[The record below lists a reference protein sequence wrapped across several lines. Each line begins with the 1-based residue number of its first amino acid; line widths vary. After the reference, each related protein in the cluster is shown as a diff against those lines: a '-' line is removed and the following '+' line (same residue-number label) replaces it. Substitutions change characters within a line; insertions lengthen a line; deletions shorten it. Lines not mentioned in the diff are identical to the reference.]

1 MYTKPIGAINYQ
13 VRPVV
18 ETDGILQ
25 FNLSDFE
32 RQQLNTIVAG
42 KNVDALPL
50 VLTSKAIAPAEQLTL
65 EGILPQSKVCK
76 FELPDGDLSIAG
88 AAFGLFDS
96 SNFFILAYHP
106 EANTFKVSSQVD
118 MARLYREGIFT
129 LCCLR
134 EQKRDLS
141 VYLHK
146 YQLALNLLGNYQTQE
161 DVVFV
166 NKLAHLESLS
176 FAELKTASRV
186 LESLFQPLDVKSL
199 KKFHNEYQPLCLA
212 LEQEELSHEQA
223 QQALDR
229 LLTNIYKLD
238 KNTEKAIAAFFP
250 ESVKRNSTDAVV
262 ELVNNTKLTFEEVA
276 VRLEAIVGKK
286 YQGLLQAFVAARIES
301 HDLRASLDFIHKYS
315 FSAKLVNE
323 LELVAPEYLE
333 RLQYLTNS
341 LNAQV
346 VAQEETTSQDTEDA
360 TFLARQRHQK
370 EVAQACL
377 EVLEQAGLITKK
389 EQKEVLVRLAV
400 AFLLYE
406 FEQLN
411 NHDEPALVNLLT
423 QYNQRQVNNGLDEQG
438 MINDFG
444 YAIKSYLTQHQAIS
458 YIPLLECKLSN
469 QAIRLAKC
477 KSSVLDNVIYL
488 PIVQTNANFQ
498 ALNRQYVL
506 SLEDYTDLVPRF
518 IQELEETYRD
528 TSFLN
533 LNEFKKSALKYSASL
548 FNADSGVFNDATSI
562 LYKALITILGYD
574 KFAKIWNEYEN
585 VIDRLYAYNALTNQE
600 NFKVFVD
607 SVEQKAAQNLANNN
621 KVYVLNEK
629 IRAYKKALNEIQG
642 NQDELNDAAYL
653 LKQLE
658 EKQLPEEVRKKV
670 KEEIRRMDASQGAE
684 VGVQRR
690 YIETVLKTP
699 FTLDALP
706 SINLAKAQRIL
717 DEDHFGLSEVKD
729 HIIEHLATLSRST
742 NNKTPIIC
750 LVGPPGVGKTSLCR
764 SIAKALG
771 RKYARIALGGV
782 RDESEIRG
790 HRRTYIGAM
799 PGRIIEAYIQV
810 KTNNPLILLDEIDK
824 LKSSNQGD
832 PSAALLEVLD
842 PEQNSTFQDHYL
854 DIPYDLSNTLFIAT
868 ANSYDMHP
876 ALADRMHVIDLS
888 QYTSDEKFQIAKR
901 HLVPKVFAEL
911 NIETSEFAIPDNVLE
926 YVISGYTMEPG
937 VRSLE
942 RRIKQLA
949 TNFIKRKLL
958 GEEVGNELTK
968 EDVVRVL
975 GPEILDVEKKDLSG
989 SVVGRIHGMSYS
1001 LVGGSL
1007 LNIEVAA
1014 LKGNGKIITTGSLG
1028 DNIVESVKYAL
1039 SLIRMR
1045 SEEFGLADDFYE
1057 KTDFHVHFPE
1067 AATKKDGPSAGAAIT
1082 TALISALTKKPIP
1095 RNISMTGEISLYGEV
1110 LKIGGVKEKV
1120 ISAYRAGVKH
1130 IVLPK
1135 TNMPD
1140 LYKVPEEI
1148 KAELNFYPVESL
1160 DQVLKI
1166 VLEGDLLRIKPPY
1179 QKSQVTQA

>member
-1 MYTKPIGAINYQ
+1 MYNKPISAINYQ
-13 VRPVV
+13 VRAAV
-18 ETDGILQ
+18 ESDGILQ
-25 FNLSDFE
+25 FKLSDLE
-32 RQQLNTIVAG
+32 RKQLSAIIEG

-65 EGILPQSKVCK
+65 EGILPQSKIYN
-76 FELPDGDLSIAG
+76 FTLPDGDLSVAA
-88 AAFGLFDS
+88 AAFGLFEA

-106 EANTFKVSSQVD
+106 EANSFKVSSQVD
-118 MARLYREGIFT
+118 MSRLYREGIFT

-134 EQKRDLS
+134 QQKRDLS
-141 VYLHK
+141 AYLYK
-146 YQLALNLLGNYQTQE
+146 YQLALNLLGNAQIQE
-161 DVVFV
+161 DVVFL
-166 NKLAHLESLS
+166 NKLNGIDSLELGQI
-176 FAELKTASRV
+176 ETAVRV
-186 LESLFQPLDVKSL
+186 LETLFQPLDSKAL
-199 KKFHNEYQPLCLA
+199 KRFYSEFQALCLA
-212 LEQEELSHEQA
+212 FEQGELTREQA
-223 QQALDR
+223 QSSLEQ
-229 LLTNIYKLD
+229 LLVNLYKLD
-238 KNTEKAIAAFFP
+238 KDTEKAIASFFP
-250 ESVKRNSTDAVV
+250 EYLKKNKNYTF
-262 ELVNNTKLTFEEVA
+262 ELVANCKLNFEDVA
-276 VRLEAIVGKK
+276 LRFETIVGQK
-286 YQGLLQAFVAARIES
+286 YQGLLQAFLATRIERN
-301 HDLRASLDFIHKYS
+301 DLRSTLDFIHKYC
-315 FSAKLVNE
+315 FSSKLSTE
-323 LELVAPEYLE
+323 LDYTNNLEYIQ
-333 RLQYLTNS
+333 RLQELTNS
-341 LNAQV
+341 LEASTVSPNKPEKV
-346 VAQEETTSQDTEDA
+346 VVQEENY
-360 TFLARQRHQK
+360 LVRQKHQK
-370 EVAQACL
+370 EVAQTCL
-377 EVLEQAGLITKK
+377 DLLEQAGLITKK
-389 EQKEVLVRLAV
+389 EQKDVIVHLAV
-400 AFLLYE
+400 AYLLYE
-406 FEQLN
+406 LDQLN
-411 NHDEPALVNLLT
+411 NHNNPQLVSLLT
-423 QYNQRQVNNGLDEQG
+423 QYNQRQVNTGLDETG
-438 MINDFG
+438 MVNDFG
-444 YAIKSYLTQHQAIS
+444 CAIKSYLAQYQSVA
-458 YIPLLECKLSN
+458 YIPLLECKLTN
-469 QAIRLAKC
+469 PAIRLAKC
-477 KSSVLDNVIYL
+477 KSSELDNVIYL
-488 PIVQTNANFQ
+488 PIVQTSSNFRV
-498 ALNRQYVL
+498 LNRQYVL
-506 SLEDYTDLVPRF
+506 TLEDYTDLVPRF

-528 TSFLN
+528 SKLLN
-533 LNEFKKSALKYSASL
+533 LAEFKKSSFKYSPSL
-548 FNADSGVFNDATSI
+548 FSSEFGEFEDSSCV
-562 LYKALITILGYD
+562 LYKALVNVLGFE
-574 KFAKIWNEYEN
+574 KFAKVWNDNEN
-585 VIDRLYAYNALTNQE
+585 VIERLYAYNALTNQE

-629 IRAYKKALNEIQG
+629 IRAYKKALSEIQG

-670 KEEIRRMDASQGAE
+670 KEEIRRMDATQGAE

-706 SINLAKAQRIL
+706 SINLSKAQRIL
-717 DEDHFGLSEVKD
+717 DEDHYGLSEVKE

-901 HLVPKVFAEL
+901 HLVPKVFTEL
-911 NIETSEFAIPDNVLE
+911 NIENSELVIPDNVLE

-958 GEEVGNELTK
+958 GEEVSNELTK

-975 GPEILDVEKKDLSG
+975 GPEIIDVEKKDLSG

-1014 LKGNGKIITTGSLG
+1014 LKGSGKIITTGSLG

-1057 KTDFHVHFPE
+1057 KKDFHVHFPE

-1082 TALISALTKKPIP
+1082 TALISALTNRPIP

-1120 ISAYRAGVKH
+1120 ISAYRAGIKH

-1166 VLEGDLLRIKPPY
+1166 VLDGELQRIKPAS
-1179 QKSQVTQA
+1179 QKTQANLS